1 MTAFNS
7 PKFCNINANPEPN
20 SGHKHTHPKH
30 LPPLPSPAATSHQKM
45 SICFTSAKVREDRVR
60 EQQSVLQGHSTL
72 KAVAAFLPP
81 QAGLGLS
88 AKSQTPEAS
97 EQVVEDPP
105 R

>member
-20 SGHKHTHPKH
+20 SGHKHPKH
-30 LPPLPSPAATSHQKM
+30 LPPLPSHAAASHQKM
-45 SICFTSAKVREDRVR
+45 SICFTSAKVRED
-60 EQQSVLQGHSTL
+60 STL